1 MMLRAD
7 SLSWRP
13 DLAPTL
19 AIASIA
25 ALYAIGV
32 RKAWQHAG
40 HGRAVRMSQVRAFA
54 IGIIVVAIA
63 LVSPLDA
70 LADDLFAAHMTQHVL
85 LAVVAPPFLVWGAP
99 MIAALWLFPPD
110 GRRAATRWLRHSP
123 LAAAWSTITTPIVA
137 WMLHL
142 VAVWM
147 WHAPRLYDYAL
158 RHPSAHALEHLS
170 FVGTASLL
178 WWRILTPRTARRTGY
193 AIGIATMFG
202 TAMQTGVLGALLT
215 LSHRVWYPAQSTASA
230 TWGFTPLQDQQ
241 LAGLIMWVPG
251 GLLYVIAMSV
261 LFVAWLDDRPA
272 RSPVRELGV
281 ATTAAV
287 CCVIASAAGCSRASA
302 NPVPGGDPARGRTAI
317 EAMGCGAC
325 HEVAGVPGAHGMVGP
340 PLTTVAKR
348 SMLAGELPNTPDNM
362 MRWIEDAPS
371 VEPATAMPN
380 LHVTPQSARDIV
392 AYLYTIR

>member
-1 MMLRAD
+1 MMLRAE

-19 AIASIA
+19 AIVGVVI
-25 ALYAIGV
+25 LYAVGV
-32 RKAWQHAG
+32 RRAWQHAG
-40 HGRAVRMSQVRAFA
+40 RGRGIRVSQVRAFA
-54 IGIIVVAIA
+54 IGMIVLAIA

-70 LADDLFAAHMTQHVL
+70 LAEDLFAAHMTQHVL

-99 MIAALWLFPPD
+99 MIATLWVFSPD
-110 GRRAATRWLRHSP
+110 RRRAATRWLRHSP
-123 LAAAWSTITTPIVA
+123 LALVWSTITTPIVA

-142 VAVWM
+142 VAVWS
-147 WHAPRLYDYAL
+147 WHAPRMYEYAL
-158 RHPSAHALEHLS
+158 QHPAAHAVEHLS

-178 WWRILTPRTARRTGY
+178 WWRILAPRTARRTGY
-193 AIGIATMFG
+193 AIGIAIMFG

-215 LSHRVWYPAQSTASA
+215 LSHRVWYPAQSAAAAS
-230 TWGFTPLQDQQ
+230 WGFTPLEDQQ

-251 GLLYVIAMSV
+251 GLLYVVAMSV

-272 RSPVRELGV
+272 RAPVRALGV
-281 ATTAAV
+281 VATGVV
-287 CCVIASAAGCSRASA
+287 CCVIASSAGCSRASA

-325 HEVAGVPGAHGMVGP
+325 HEVAGVPGARGMVGP
-340 PLTTVAKR
+340 PLTTVAQR
-348 SMLAGELPNTPDNM
+348 SMLAGELPNTPENM

-371 VEPATAMPN
+371 VEPGTAMPN